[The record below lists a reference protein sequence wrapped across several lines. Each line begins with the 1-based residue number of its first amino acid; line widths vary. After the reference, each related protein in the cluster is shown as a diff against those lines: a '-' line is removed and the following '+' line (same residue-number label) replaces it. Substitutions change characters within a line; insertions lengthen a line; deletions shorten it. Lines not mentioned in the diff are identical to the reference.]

1 MRRHFFA
8 LALGLAATVPFAAH
22 AGHRDIAVSIAVPGL
37 SVSYG
42 PGWGVAVAPPVY
54 APAPV
59 YYGPVVRPAPVYYYE
74 RPVVYA
80 PPVRYVAPRP
90 VVVVPRYGHP
100 GWRGHDGH
108 GHPGHGERH
117 AGHWR

>member
-1 MRRHFFA
+1 MRRHLLA
-8 LALGLAATVPFAAH
+8 LALGLAATASFAAH

-59 YYGPVVRPAPVYYYE
+59 HYYEPVVRPAPVYYYG

-80 PPVRYVAPRP
+80 PPVRYVSPRP
-90 VVVVPRYGHP
+90 VVVVPRHGP
-100 GWRGHDGH
+100 H
-108 GHPGHGERH
+108 GHRHWRDGDHRH